1 MEGSKW
7 IHLYI
12 TKSNN
17 PNATAL
23 NSGQYS
29 CSIIGTGGCDD
40 TKVDVI
46 IGDIEALFLTLQL
59 FL

>member
-1 MEGSKW
+1 MEGPNGFTS
-7 IHLYI
+7 I

-29 CSIIGTGGCDD
+29 CSIIELEVVMIQ
-40 TKVDVI
+40 VDVI